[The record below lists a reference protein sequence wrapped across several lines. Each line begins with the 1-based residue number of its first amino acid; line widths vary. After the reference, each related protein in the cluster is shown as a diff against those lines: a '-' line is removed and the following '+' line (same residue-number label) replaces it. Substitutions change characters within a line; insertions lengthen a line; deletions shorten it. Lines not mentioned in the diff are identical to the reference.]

1 MPLSTAKIKVKSSI
15 PPSYWLDADLSSA
28 NRQELFE
35 QQALDAWALP
45 KSTYGLLHASCRH
58 EPEAIAIDFFSDPAR
73 CEQTRRSISY
83 RMLLDRINQTGNL
96 LRSLGIGSQDVVSLL
111 LANTPEAQ
119 FALWG
124 TQAVCVA
131 NPVNWMMEP
140 EAIAEIMKASGS
152 TVLFVYGGDALVDC
166 WKKVEGIVASCPQLR
181 TVIRI
186 GGDSNGAPPHGV
198 RFIEYDEVIDTFSSQ
213 LDPAGLPQ
221 GDAIAALFPTGG
233 TTGLPKLARHTHA
246 GVVTSAWLSA
256 AVAGIQAG
264 EARLSATPLF
274 HVVGAYA
281 GSLATLAR
289 GGRLVLATSAGWRHP
304 DLVNHIW
311 SVVRRYSIAYLT
323 IVPTIMNQLV
333 QRPMDRN
340 DLVSLKGV
348 LSGSAPL
355 SEHVAQ
361 TFLQMS
367 GFEVREGYG
376 MTETTSVIMMN
387 PRNGRVKTGSVG
399 LPFPY
404 HRVRI
409 VRRDSDGTLADCPV
423 GEAGVLLVNGPTM
436 FAGYSDS
443 VLDDDIWLE
452 HGLWLNTGD
461 IARVDKDGYVWIVG
475 RAKDV
480 IIRGGH
486 NIDPKAIE
494 EILYRHPDVVEA
506 VVVGRPDSHAGEVP
520 VAYVQLKSGA
530 SASTQDILEFV
541 AAHVHERAAIPK
553 SCCVAQE
560 IPKSPMGKI
569 LRQPL
574 RRSALEDGIRLILN
588 KAGIAGGFRAE
599 AMDGPAGSLKARVYL
614 ESSDIDDALARRAL
628 SGLSLEIDIL
638 RT

>member
-1 MPLSTAKIKVKSSI
+1 MPLNPARINVKPAT
-15 PPSYWLDADLSSA
+15 PPSYWLDADLSSMD
-28 NRQELFE
+28 RKIQFE
-35 QQALDAWALP
+35 RKALDAWGLP
-45 KSTYGLLHASCRH
+45 RSTYEFLRAACLHD
-58 EPEAIAIDFFSDPAR
+58 PEATAIDFFSEPDR
-73 CEQTRRSISY
+73 CEASRRSIRY
-83 RMLLDRINQTGNL
+83 GLLLQRIHQTANL
-96 LRSLGIGSQDVVSLL
+96 IRSLGIGPQDAVSLL
-111 LANTPEAQ
+111 LANTPEGQ

-152 TVLFVYGGDALVDC
+152 TVLFVHGGDALVDC
-166 WKKVEGIVASCPQLR
+166 WKKVEGIVASCPRLR

-186 GGDSNGAPPHGV
+186 GGDRGGAIPQGI
-198 RFIEYDEVIDTFSSQ
+198 RFIEYDEVIDTFSAE
-213 LDPAGLPQ
+213 LDRSGLP
-221 GDAIAALFPTGG
+221 GGSAIAALFPTGG
-233 TTGLPKLARHTHA
+233 TTGAPKLARHTHD
-246 GVVTSAWLSA
+246 GVVASAWLSA

-304 DLVNHIW
+304 GLVEHIW
-311 SVVRRYSIAYLT
+311 SIVRRLSIAYLT

-333 QRPMDRN
+333 QRPLDRR
-340 DLVSLKGV
+340 DLASLKGV

-361 TFLQMS
+361 TFLRMS

-376 MTETTSVIMMN
+376 MTETTSVMMMN

-404 HRVRI
+404 HAVRV
-409 VRRDSDGTLADCPV
+409 VRRDGHGAITDCAV
-423 GEAGVLLVNGPTM
+423 GEAGILATSGPTM
-436 FAGYSDS
+436 FPGYADPSRDA
-443 VLDDDIWLE
+443 DIWLE
-452 HGLWLNTGD
+452 PGKWLNTGD
-461 IARVDKDGYVWIVG
+461 IARVDADGYVWIVG

-486 NIDPKAIE
+486 NIDPKAVE

-506 VVVGRPDSHAGEVP
+506 VVVGRPDAHAGEVP
-520 VAYVQLKSGA
+520 VAYVQLKGGA
-530 SASTQDILEFV
+530 SAGAQDLLDFV
-541 AAHVHERAAIPK
+541 AARAHERAAIPK
-553 SCCVAQE
+553 ACRITHE

-569 LRQPL
+569 LCQPL

-588 KAGIAGGFRAE
+588 NAGIAGGFRAE
-599 AMDGPAGSLKARVYL
+599 ALDGPAGSLKARVYL
-614 ESSDIDDALARRAL
+614 DSRDIDEAHARRAL
-628 SGLSLEIDIL
+628 SGLPLDIDIL

>member
-1 MPLSTAKIKVKSSI
+1 MPLSTAEINVTSSI
-15 PPSYWLDADLSSA
+15 PPSYWLDADLSSTDKQ
-28 NRQELFE
+28 RLFE
-35 QQALDAWALP
+35 QKTLDAWALP
-45 KSTYGLLHASCRH
+45 KSTYGLLRASCQH
-58 EPEAIAIDFFSDPAR
+58 DPEAIAIDFFSDPAQ
-73 CEQTRRSISY
+73 CEQTRRTISY
-83 RMLLDRINQTGNL
+83 GMLLNRINQTGNL

-152 TVLFVYGGDALVDC
+152 TVLFVYGGDALIDC
-166 WKKVEGIVASCPQLR
+166 WKKVEGIVGACPQLR
-181 TVIRI
+181 TIIRI
-186 GGDSNGAPPHGV
+186 GGDLTGEIPPGV
-198 RFIEYDEVIDTFSSQ
+198 RFIEYDHAIDTFSSQ
-213 LDPAGLPQ
+213 LDPTELPQ

-233 TTGLPKLARHTHA
+233 TTGLPKVARHTHA

-256 AVAGIQAG
+256 AVAGLQAG

-304 DLVNHIW
+304 GLVDHIW
-311 SVVRRYSIAYLT
+311 SIVRRFSIAYLT
-323 IVPTIMNQLV
+323 IVPTILNQLV
-333 QRPMDRN
+333 QRPLDRN

-355 SEHVAQ
+355 SRHVAQ
-361 TFLQMS
+361 TFLEMS
-367 GFEVREGYG
+367 GFDVREGYG
-376 MTETTSVIMMN
+376 MTETTSVMMMN

-409 VRRDSDGTLADCPV
+409 VRRDADGALMDCLI
-423 GEAGVLLVNGPTM
+423 GEAGILAVGGPTM
-436 FAGYSDS
+436 FAGYADS
-443 VLDDDIWLE
+443 NLDDDIWLE
-452 HGLWLNTGD
+452 RGKWLNTGD
-461 IARVDKDGYVWIVG
+461 IARIDEDGYVWIVG

-486 NIDPKAIE
+486 NIDPKAVE
-494 EILYRHPDVVEA
+494 EILYQHSDVVEA
-506 VVVGRPDSHAGEVP
+506 VVVGRPDAHAGEVP
-520 VAYVQLKSGA
+520 VAYVQLKNGA
-530 SASTQDILEFV
+530 GTSPQELLDFV
-541 AAHVHERAAIPK
+541 TAHAHERAAIPK
-553 SCCVAQE
+553 ACYVTQE

-588 KAGIAGGFRAE
+588 KAGVAEDFRAE
-599 AMDGPAGSLKARVYL
+599 ALDGPAGSLRARVYL
-614 ESSDIDDALARRAL
+614 ESSDIDEALVRRAL